1 MRTKGKRNFWCIL
14 SLVGCF
20 LIGLGGCSAST
31 REESSLLS
39 QSSSSGIESSLSE
52 SESDH
57 RGQESI
63 KPNQK
68 EEEGMN
74 VSVFYVTV
82 NGVTF
87 SAVFAENAGAQALKE
102 ELRKGPITIQ
112 MDDYGGFEKVGS
124 LGKTLPTANAQTTTK
139 AGDIVLYQGNQIVI
153 FYGSNSW
160 SYTRLGRVENR
171 NGWEKAL
178 SSGSVSVTFS
188 LTKEP

>member
-74 VSVFYVTV
+74 ASVFYVTV
-82 NGVTF
+82 KGVTF

-139 AGDIVLYQGNQIVI
+139 SGDIVLYQGNQIVI

>member
-74 VSVFYVTV
+74 ASVFLC
-82 NGVTF
+82 NGQ
-87 SAVFAENAGAQALKE
+87 GC
-102 ELRKGPITIQ
+102 
-112 MDDYGGFEKVGS
+112 
-124 LGKTLPTANAQTTTK
+124 
-139 AGDIVLYQGNQIVI
+139 DI
-153 FYGSNSW
+153 F
-160 SYTRLGRVENR
+160 GR
-171 NGWEKAL
+171 
-178 SSGSVSVTFS
+178 FC
-188 LTKEP
+188 

>member
-31 REESSLLS
+31 REESSRLS
-39 QSSSSGIESSLSE
+39 QSYSSGTESSLSE

-57 RGQESI
+57 MGQESSQSD
-63 KPNQK
+63 QK
-68 EEEGMN
+68 EDEGMN
-74 VSVFYVTV
+74 TSVFYVTV
-82 NGVTF
+82 NDMTF
-87 SAVFAENAGAQALKE
+87 SAVFAENVGAQALKE
-102 ELRKGPITIQ
+102 ELEKGPITIQ

-124 LGKTLPTANAQTTTK
+124 LGKNLPTANTQTTTE

-171 NGWEKAL
+171 NGWEEAL
-178 SSGSVSVTFS
+178 GSGSVSVTFS